1 MNKKV
6 FLDWIIAFI
15 VAIIIFVILSWFFQI
30 GKISGS
36 SMETTYQD
44 GKRVLVQ
51 RQFYNIQK
59 GDVITFW
66 TDKDDIPAEP
76 SGIFDK
82 IAENFNEILYL
93 QPEFRYKELHIKRV
107 VGLPGDH
114 VVVQNEMTQ
123 QGKITKVYVNDEL
136 VSLGTKGN
144 ASTEDADLTLE
155 DDEYFVLGDNTN
167 NSRDS
172 RDHGPVKAD
181 DIFGKIINA
190 RENQT
195 PLVDEASLTE
205 N

>member
-6 FLDWIIAFI
+6 IFDWIIAFI
-15 VAIIIFVILSWFFQI
+15 VAVIIFVILSWFFQI

-36 SMETTYQD
+36 SMEITYQD

-51 RQFYNIQK
+51 RQLYNIQK

-66 TDKDDIPAEP
+66 TDKDNIPDEP
-76 SGIFDK
+76 SGFFGK
-82 IAENFNEILYL
+82 IYENFNEILYL

-107 VGLPGDH
+107 VGMPGDH
-114 VVVQNEMTQ
+114 VVVQNEITE
-123 QGKITKVYVNDEL
+123 QGKITRVYVNDEL
-136 VSLGTKGN
+136 VSLGTNGN
-144 ASTEDADLTLE
+144 TSTVDADITLE

-172 RDHGPVKAD
+172 RDHGPVKSD

-190 RENQT
+190 RENQN
-195 PLVDEASLTE
+195 PLKDEGSLME